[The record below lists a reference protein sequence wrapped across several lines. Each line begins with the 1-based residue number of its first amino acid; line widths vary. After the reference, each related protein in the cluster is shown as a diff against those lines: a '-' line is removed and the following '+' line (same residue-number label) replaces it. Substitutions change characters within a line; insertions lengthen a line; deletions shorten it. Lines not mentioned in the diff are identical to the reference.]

1 MSSTDFKIPLRHQ
14 LDDIGYRLIELPP
27 ELQSLLE
34 SDNPPVFVSLRYLLF
49 SVILK
54 RCIAHNALS
63 CFSLTLESS
72 ETSALLKSPDR
83 TYSLRQKNTSNSVIL
98 LAPLDSSTAPNPGI
112 AAISTI
118 HETVEL
124 EIVPENAAAATGQL
138 KNTGSRGK
146 WHEMFGKGR

>member
-14 LDDIGYRLIELPP
+14 PDDVGYRLIELPP

-34 SDNPPVFVSLRYLLF
+34 SDNPPV
-49 SVILK
+49 
-54 RCIAHNALS
+54 
-63 CFSLTLESS
+63 LTLESS
-72 ETSALLKSPDR
+72 EASALLKSPDR

-98 LAPLDSSTAPNPGI
+98 LSPLDSSTASNQGI

-124 EIVPENAAAATGQL
+124 ELVPEHAAAASGQL

>member
-14 LDDIGYRLIELPP
+14 PDDIGYRLIELPP

-34 SDNPPVFVSLRYLLF
+34 SDNPPV
-49 SVILK
+49 
-54 RCIAHNALS
+54 
-63 CFSLTLESS
+63 LTLESS

-98 LAPLDSSTAPNPGI
+98 LSPLDSSTASNPGI

-124 EIVPENAAAATGQL
+124 ELVPEHAAAASGQL